1 MAPHFHRQTGSRTM
15 EPMSAGNRVKRFKRF
30 IYVIC
35 SNRVV
40 AAFLGNRAV
49 VRGSFSA
56 ARLLSLVLFGV
67 TSFLWMVG
75 PQPGSTTGY
84 GLVVKVSFPTVTS
97 LPTTV

>member
-1 MAPHFHRQTGSRTM
+1 M
-15 EPMSAGNRVKRFKRF
+15 EQMPAGNRVNRFKRF

-40 AAFLGNRAV
+40 AAFLGNRVV

-56 ARLLSLVLFGV
+56 AMLLSLVLFGV

-75 PQPGSTTGY
+75 PQSGSHDWLSINRKGQFSDSHFSTHLGRA
-84 GLVVKVSFPTVTS
+84 
-97 LPTTV
+97 LP

>member
-1 MAPHFHRQTGSRTM
+1 
-15 EPMSAGNRVKRFKRF
+15 MSAGYRAKRFKRV
-30 IYVIC
+30 IYMIC

-56 ARLLSLVLFGV
+56 AMLLSLVVFGV

-75 PQPGSTTGY
+75 PQPSSDDWLWISSKGQFSDSRTSTDIGRA
-84 GLVVKVSFPTVTS
+84 
-97 LPTTV
+97 LP

>member
-1 MAPHFHRQTGSRTM
+1 M

-56 ARLLSLVLFGV
+56 AMLLSLVLFGV

-75 PQPGSTTGY
+75 PQPGSHDWLWISSKGQFSDSHISTDHGRA
-84 GLVVKVSFPTVTS
+84 
-97 LPTTV
+97 LP